1 MLELLKA
8 IGQAYAEEFQAPKES
23 RIESRVRECV
33 SPGRE
38 DKFMEVCGG
47 RTSTWKH
54 ELED

>member
-38 DKFMEVCGG
+38 DKFMEGV
-47 RTSTWKH
+47 RRPH
-54 ELED
+54 LHMEE